1 MENKKLSVEQL
12 EQIKDFQQK
21 YQNLSQELGTIEL
34 QKIAL
39 EARRKTAEEYLTGLQ
54 QEERMIAEQIEKEF
68 GKGTIN
74 LELGEFVPF
83 EEVVE

>member
-21 YQNLSQELGTIEL
+21 YQSLSQELGSIEL

-39 EARRKTAEEYLTGLQ
+39 ETRRKEAEEYLAGLQ
-54 QEERMIAEQIEKEF
+54 QEERMIAEQIEKQF

-74 LELGEFVPF
+74 LELGEFIPF
-83 EEVVE
+83 EEVTE

>member
-39 EARRKTAEEYLTGLQ
+39 EARRKTAEEYLTRLQ

>member
-1 MENKKLSVEQL
+1 MENRKLSVEQL